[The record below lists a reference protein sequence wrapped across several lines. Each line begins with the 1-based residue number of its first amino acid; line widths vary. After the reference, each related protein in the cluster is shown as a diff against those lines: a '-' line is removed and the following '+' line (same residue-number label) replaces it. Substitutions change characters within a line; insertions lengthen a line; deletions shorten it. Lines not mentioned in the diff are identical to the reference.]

1 MTLCRDWNAS
11 NDQLVTQWI
20 LGYQSA
26 RELQTGA
33 NLNAENRVIV
43 DVMLSTCAK
52 YPAMTVFDV
61 MTVVQPLQKS
71 K

>member
-11 NDQLVTQWI
+11 NDQLVIEWI

-26 RELQTGA
+26 REWQTGV
-33 NLNAENRVIV
+33 NPNADDKSVVVDIV
-43 DVMLSTCAK
+43 STCAK
-52 YPAMTVFDV
+52 YPAMTVFEA
-61 MTVVQPLQKS
+61 MTVAQPLQKS